1 MSDFKKRFPLL
12 KIQYFGKKLP
22 HSSGFLLLC
31 SWVDKHFFISHKKT
45 NASKKKINKKEIAHN
60 YTLVVAH
67 KFKNGIDLSNQS
79 NFVNAMRKITLYD
92 YIQHYF
98 INTIKEFCY
107 SPLNSYS
114 HNVWFYQLQHRLHVC
129 LRALKKKICLKWFA
143 LHRR

>member
-31 SWVDKHFFISHKKT
+31 SWVDKHFFIPHKKT
-45 NASKKKINKKEIAHN
+45 NASKKKKINKKEIAHN

-79 NFVNAMRKITLYD
+79 NFVDAMRKSLYTIISNTTLS
-92 YIQHYF
+92 I
-98 INTIKEFCY
+98 
-107 SPLNSYS
+107 L
-114 HNVWFYQLQHRLHVC
+114 
-129 LRALKKKICLKWFA
+129 
-143 LHRR
+143 